1 MPALPGQ
8 LELPLAAAP
17 ASVRGHG
24 LRAAHP
30 RPLVS
35 LGKRPG
41 RPYASFRT
49 SPAKAW
55 RFPEVEYANA
65 GSSIAAVVLD
75 CDKPARLMRGLP
87 DLPSPSW
94 IVWRPANDHAHVC
107 WTLAK
112 PVHRYPAA
120 RIEPLRYVAGIAEYY
135 AHAVGADPGYSG
147 VLAHNPMPSIYHAPY
162 KTTWGRE
169 EPYTLDQLASV
180 IPFNWEPPTVRQ
192 TGMGR
197 NVDLFEAGMKW
208 AGKRANADLDVLPA
222 LMVVNQDFAHPL
234 PLSEVQATARSIE
247 KYRKR
252 WAARG
257 WHCPRWLSRQAARSA
272 KQTGKAR
279 KASASNEGSNEQL
292 RPWEAEGISRRT
304 WYRRRKAA
312 REDGTVPNT
321 DKRVGAAPLA
331 CPWPAAGALDATDE
345 GLGDPCP
352 RTASASLGGVG
363 VNLLCTDD

>member
-1 MPALPGQ
+1 MSAQ
-8 LELPLAAAP
+8 LELPLSFAP
-17 ASVRGHG
+17 EPVRAHG

-41 RPYASFRT
+41 RPFASFRT
-49 SPAKAW
+49 TPAKAW
-55 RFPEVEYANA
+55 RFPEVEYGNA
-65 GSSIAAVVLD
+65 GSSIAALVLD
-75 CDKPARLMRGLP
+75 CDTPAALARGLP
-87 DLPSPSW
+87 DLPAPNW
-94 IVWRPANDHAHVC
+94 TVWRTANDHAHVC

-120 RIEPLRYVAGIAEYY
+120 RVEPLRYLANVADYY
-135 AHAVGADPGYSG
+135 AHAVGADPAYAV
-147 VLAHNPMPSIYHAPY
+147 VLAHNPASIYRSSY
-162 KTTWGRE
+162 TTTWGRE
-169 EPYTLDQLASV
+169 APYALDQLASV

-192 TGMGR
+192 TGVGR
-197 NVDLFEAGMKW
+197 NADLFEAGMRW
-208 AGKRANADLDVLPA
+208 AGTRANMDLEVLPA

-279 KASASNEGSNEQL
+279 EASASDAGSNEAL
-292 RPWEAEGISRRT
+292 KPWLAEGVSRRT
-304 WYRRRKAA
+304 WYRRRRAA
-312 REDGTVPNT
+312 RERGTVPNT
-321 DKRVGAAPLA
+321 DRFPGGPCSSLS
-331 CPWPAAGALDATDE
+331 CALPEPQDQE
-345 GLGDPCP
+345 G
-352 RTASASLGGVG
+352 
-363 VNLLCTDD
+363 